1 MNAQIIITGANGT
14 LGKYLAL
21 FFMNK
26 GYELLLISKNKK
38 SLSSFYNK
46 YKDKKNNNLRIFTSD
61 FNNEKSVLKLC
72 KDLKK
77 VIINPILLINNAA
90 IHGPIGPFEEN
101 NLNEWKKVFNINFFS
116 HIKITKLILGTMV
129 KNKNG
134 TIITIAGGGAVTPRE
149 NFNAYSSS
157 KTALV
162 RFSENLSIEY
172 AKYNINFNCISPG
185 VLKSNLQK
193 EIIDNYANLLKNND
207 YKKLKISQKQNIEN
221 LSKVSKFISFL
232 ISKKG
237 KKISGKILSSKWDNF
252 KYISENHVN
261 KIPNDMFTLRR
272 TIKN

>member
-21 FFMNK
+21 FFLNK
-26 GYELLLISKNKK
+26 GYELLLISKNRKSLNSFYKKYKNKK
-38 SLSSFYNK
+38 S
-46 YKDKKNNNLRIFTSD
+46 NNLRIFTSD

-72 KDLKK
+72 KNLKK
-77 VIINPILLINNAA
+77 FVNNPLLLINNAA
-90 IHGPIGPFEEN
+90 IHGPIGPLESN

-116 HIKITKLILGTMV
+116 HIKITKLILAEMV

-134 TIITIAGGGAVTPRE
+134 SIISIAGGGAVTARE

-193 EIIDNYANLLKNND
+193 EIIDNYSNLLKDNE
-207 YKKLKISQKQNIEN
+207 YKKLKISQKQNIKN

-252 KYISENHVN
+252 KYISENHVK

-272 TIKN
+272 VIKN